1 MEFTEN
7 RRVRSSHRLITPT
20 SAHAVGAPVTQPP
33 TTTPIYPQYQL
44 TEVLRDIFAHLGML
58 LKLERSILGIIATYA
73 VAIGFFLLCVPIAVQ
88 ELVSTFSFSMEPR
101 MIFTLAL
108 FVASSLTGVA
118 AFRVLQARAVE
129 TLQQRIY
136 TRVAIAFTR
145 LLPQLRDDTFATPQ
159 AHRFMEADLLTRALV
174 AMVADLFNVA
184 VVGTI
189 GMTMLILF
197 HPYFVL
203 YILVLILGFVGLLT
217 LFGRGGFFI
226 TLEMSRLHYEIFGW
240 IQNIAHNLP
249 HLRAA
254 GESPYLLERTDTL
267 TRIYARIRQ
276 RRSDTL
282 TGRQYKAAALWQVAG
297 HSGLLITAGLLVVDG
312 QLTVGQFAAA
322 EVLVGNLLLN
332 MDTLARRMV
341 AMFFTFV
348 SCREMAAVF
357 SLPTEDDGA
366 KEDVPATQFGES
378 GLHLT
383 CRNLSYTGQDGL
395 PIFQNVCLEV
405 APGEKVAIVCGTNRA
420 KTALA
425 KVLAGLHPPSAGF
438 VRYNDMNLAEVRRDS
453 ISRVRGLILDSHPT
467 LLDGTLEDNI
477 TLGRPAIE
485 YQDLQWALRFV
496 ELDHDI
502 DAMPQGLN
510 TLVSSGETHLSMSQ
524 ILRLL
529 VARAIVTRPQLLIFD
544 GTLHNML
551 PATRELLLRR
561 LCAKDEPWSVI
572 FVSNDPTF
580 STHVDRHVSID

>member
-1 MEFTEN
+1 MNEPP
-7 RRVRSSHRLITPT
+7 SHTPT
-20 SAHAVGAPVTQPP
+20 
-33 TTTPIYPQYQL
+33 YPQYQL
-44 TEVLRDIFAHLGML
+44 TRVLRDIFAHLTFL
-58 LKLERSILGIIATYA
+58 LKLERPMLGIIASYA
-73 VAIGFFLLCVPIAVQ
+73 VAIGLFLLCVPIAVQ
-88 ELVSTFSFSMEPR
+88 ELVSTFSFAMEPR
-101 MIFTLAL
+101 MVFTLTL

-136 TRVAIAFTR
+136 TRIAIGFTR
-145 LLPQLRDDTFATPQ
+145 LLPRLRDDTFAPQQ

-189 GMTMLILF
+189 GVTMLMLF
-197 HPYFVL
+197 HPFFVL
-203 YILVLILGFVGLLT
+203 YILILILGFVGLLT

-254 GESPYLLERTDTL
+254 GESPYLLERTDGL
-267 TRIYARIRQ
+267 ARNYARIRQ

-282 TGRQYKAAALWQVAG
+282 TGRQYKAAALWQVVG

-322 EVLVGNLLLN
+322 EVLVGNLLIN

-357 SLPTEDDGA
+357 SLPTEEEGA
-366 KEDVPATQFGES
+366 KEDVPVSQFGAF
-378 GLHLT
+378 GIRVT
-383 CRNLSYTGQDGL
+383 CRNISYTATDGAT
-395 PIFQNVCLEV
+395 IFQNVSLEI
-405 APGEKVAIVCGTNRA
+405 APGEKIAVLCGTNRA

-425 KVLAGLHPPSAGF
+425 KTLAGLHPPTSGF
-438 VRYNDMNLAEVRRDS
+438 VRYNDMNLVEVKQQS
-453 ISRVRGLILDSHPT
+453 ISRVRGLVLDSHPT

-477 TLGRPAIE
+477 TLGRPTID
-485 YQDLQWALRFV
+485 YHDLQWALRFV
-496 ELDHDI
+496 ELDGDI
-502 DAMPQGLN
+502 DAMPQGLH
-510 TLVSSGETHLSMSQ
+510 TTVSSLDTHLSMSQ

-561 LCAKDEPWSVI
+561 LCAKDEPWSVVFI
-572 FVSNDPTF
+572 SNDPTF
-580 STHVDRHVSID
+580 SAHVDRRVSIDLPA

>member
-1 MEFTEN
+1 MNEPP
-7 RRVRSSHRLITPT
+7 SHTPT
-20 SAHAVGAPVTQPP
+20 
-33 TTTPIYPQYQL
+33 YPQYQL
-44 TEVLRDIFAHLGML
+44 TRVLRDIFAHLTFL
-58 LKLERSILGIIATYA
+58 LKLERPMLGIIASYA
-73 VAIGFFLLCVPIAVQ
+73 VAIGLFLLCVPIAVQ
-88 ELVSTFSFSMEPR
+88 ELVSTFSFAMEPR
-101 MIFTLAL
+101 MIFTLTL

-136 TRVAIAFTR
+136 TRIAIGFTR
-145 LLPQLRDDTFATPQ
+145 LLPRLRDDTFAPQQ

-189 GMTMLILF
+189 GVTMLMLF
-197 HPYFVL
+197 HPFFVL
-203 YILVLILGFVGLLT
+203 YILILILGFVGLLT

-254 GESPYLLERTDTL
+254 GESPYLLERTDGL
-267 TRIYARIRQ
+267 ARNYARIRQ

-282 TGRQYKAAALWQVAG
+282 TGRQYKAAALWQVVG

-322 EVLVGNLLLN
+322 EVLVGNLLIN

-357 SLPTEDDGA
+357 SLPTEEEGA
-366 KEDVPATQFGES
+366 KEDVPVSQFGAF
-378 GLHLT
+378 GIRVT
-383 CRNLSYTGQDGL
+383 CRNISYTATDGAT
-395 PIFQNVCLEV
+395 IFQNVSLEI
-405 APGEKVAIVCGTNRA
+405 APGEKIAVLCGTNRA

-425 KVLAGLHPPSAGF
+425 KTLAGLHPPTSGF
-438 VRYNDMNLAEVRRDS
+438 VRYNDMNLVEVKQQS
-453 ISRVRGLILDSHPT
+453 ISRVRGLVLDSHPT

-477 TLGRPAIE
+477 TLGRPTID
-485 YQDLQWALRFV
+485 YHDLQWALRFV
-496 ELDHDI
+496 ELDGDI
-502 DAMPQGLN
+502 DAMPQGLH
-510 TLVSSGETHLSMSQ
+510 TTVSSLDTHLSMSQ

-561 LCAKDEPWSVI
+561 LCAKDEPWSVVFI
-572 FVSNDPTF
+572 SNDPTF
-580 STHVDRHVSID
+580 SAHVDRRVSIDLPA

>member
-1 MEFTEN
+1 MN
-7 RRVRSSHRLITPT
+7 Q
-20 SAHAVGAPVTQPP
+20 QPP
-33 TTTPIYPQYQL
+33 TNPAFPQYQL
-44 TEVLRDIFAHLGML
+44 TQVLRDIFTHLSL
-58 LKLERSILGIIATYA
+58 LLTLERSMLGIIASYA

-88 ELVSTFSFSMEPR
+88 ELVSTFSFAMEPR
-101 MIFTLAL
+101 MIFTLTI

-136 TRVAIAFTR
+136 TRIAIAFTL
-145 LLPQLRDDTFATPQ
+145 LLPRLRDDTFAPQQ

-197 HPYFVL
+197 HPYFTL
-203 YILVLILGFVGLLT
+203 YILVLIVGFVGLLT

-226 TLEMSRLHYEIFGW
+226 TLEMSRLHYQIFGW

-254 GESPYLLERTDTL
+254 GDSPYLLERTDGL

-297 HSGLLITAGLLVVDG
+297 HSGLIVTAGLLVADG

-322 EVLVGNLLLN
+322 EVLVGNLLVN

-348 SCREMAAVF
+348 SCREIAAVF
-357 SLPTEDDGA
+357 SLPTEEEQA
-366 KEDVPATQFGES
+366 KEDVPAMQFGGS
-378 GLHLT
+378 GIRLT
-383 CRNLSYTGQDGL
+383 SRNLSYTAPDGTTM
-395 PIFQNVCLEV
+395 FQNVSLEV
-405 APGEKVAIVCGTNRA
+405 APGEKVAVLCGTNRA

-425 KVLAGLHPPSAGF
+425 KVLAGLHPPTTGF
-438 VRYNDMNLAEVRRDS
+438 VRYNEMNLVEVKRDA

-467 LLDGTLEDNI
+467 LLDGTLEDNL
-477 TLGRPAIE
+477 TLGRPSIE
-485 YQDLQWALRFV
+485 YDDLQWALRFV
-496 ELDHDI
+496 ELDADI
-502 DAMPQGLN
+502 DAMPQGLHTPVSGLEV
-510 TLVSSGETHLSMSQ
+510 TLSISQ
-524 ILRLL
+524 ILRIL
-529 VARAIVTRPQLLIFD
+529 VARAIVTRPQILIFD

-551 PATRELLLRR
+551 PATRTLLLRR
-561 LCAKDEPWSVI
+561 LCAKDQPWSVV
-572 FVSNDPTF
+572 FLSNDPTF
-580 STHVDRHVSID
+580 SADVDRRIVIE

>member
-1 MEFTEN
+1 MG
-7 RRVRSSHRLITPT
+7 RSHT
-20 SAHAVGAPVTQPP
+20 SSSTDSLY
-33 TTTPIYPQYQL
+33 YPQYQW
-44 TEVLRDIFAHLGML
+44 TSVLGDIFAHLSFL
-58 LKLERSILGIIATYA
+58 LKLERPLLGIIASYA

-88 ELVSTFSFSMEPR
+88 ELVSTFSFAMEPR
-101 MIFTLAL
+101 MIFTLTL

-136 TRVAIAFTR
+136 TRIALGFTR
-145 LLPQLRDDTFATPQ
+145 LLPRLRDDTFAPQQ

-189 GMTMLILF
+189 GVTMLILF
-197 HPYFVL
+197 HPFFVL

-217 LFGRGGFFI
+217 IFGRGGFVI
-226 TLEMSRLHYEIFGW
+226 TLEMSRLHYQIFGW

-254 GESPYLLERTDTL
+254 GDSPYLLERTDAL
-267 TRIYARIRQ
+267 TQTYVRIRQ
-276 RRSDTL
+276 RRSNTL
-282 TGRQYKAAALWQVAG
+282 TGRQYKAAALWQVVG
-297 HSGLLITAGLLVVDG
+297 HSGLIITAGLLVVEG

-322 EVLVGNLLLN
+322 ELLVGNLLLN

-341 AMFFTFV
+341 AMFFAFV

-357 SLPTEDDGA
+357 SLPTEEERA
-366 KEDVPATQFGES
+366 KEEVPAAEFGSS
-378 GLHLT
+378 GIRLT
-383 CRNLSYTGQDGL
+383 CRNLSCTEADGT
-395 PIFQNVCLEV
+395 PIFQNVSLDV
-405 APGEKVAIVCGTNRA
+405 APGEKIAVLCSTNRA

-425 KVLAGLHPPSAGF
+425 KILAGLHPPTTGYA
-438 VRYNDMNLAEVRRDS
+438 RYNDMNLVEVKRES
-453 ISRVRGLILDSHPT
+453 ISRVRGLVLDSHPT

-477 TLGRPAIE
+477 TLGRPTID

-496 ELDHDI
+496 ELDGDI
-502 DAMPQGLN
+502 DALPHGLN
-510 TLVSSGETHLSMSQ
+510 TPVSSLDTHLSMSQ

-551 PATRELLLRR
+551 PATREVLLRR
-561 LCAKDEPWSVI
+561 LCAKDEPWSVVFI
-572 FVSNDPTF
+572 SNDPTF
-580 STHVDRHVSID
+580 SSHVDRRVILA

>member
-1 MEFTEN
+1 MDQ
-7 RRVRSSHRLITPT
+7 
-20 SAHAVGAPVTQPP
+20 QPP
-33 TTTPIYPQYQL
+33 TNPAFPQYQL
-44 TEVLRDIFAHLGML
+44 TQVLRDIFTHLSL
-58 LKLERSILGIIATYA
+58 LLTLERSMLGIIASYA

-88 ELVSTFSFSMEPR
+88 ELVSTFSFAMEPR
-101 MIFTLAL
+101 MIFTLTI
-108 FVASSLTGVA
+108 FVASSLSGVA

-136 TRVAIAFTR
+136 TRIAIAFTR
-145 LLPQLRDDTFATPQ
+145 LLPRLRDDTFAPQQ

-174 AMVADLFNVA
+174 AMVADLLNVA

-197 HPYFVL
+197 HPYFTL
-203 YILVLILGFVGLLT
+203 YILVLLVGFVGLLT

-226 TLEMSRLHYEIFGW
+226 TLEMSRLHYQIFGW

-254 GESPYLLERTDTL
+254 GDSPYLLERTDGL

-297 HSGLLITAGLLVVDG
+297 HSGLIITAGLLVADG

-322 EVLVGNLLLN
+322 EVLVGNLLVN

-348 SCREMAAVF
+348 SCREIAAVF
-357 SLPTEDDGA
+357 SLPTEEEQA
-366 KEDVPATQFGES
+366 KEDVPAMQFGGS
-378 GLHLT
+378 GIHLT
-383 CRNLSYTGQDGL
+383 CRNLSYTAPDGTTM
-395 PIFQNVCLEV
+395 FQNVSLEV
-405 APGEKVAIVCGTNRA
+405 APGEKVAVLCGTNRA

-425 KVLAGLHPPSAGF
+425 KVLAGLHPPTTGF
-438 VRYNDMNLAEVRRDS
+438 VRYNEMNLVEVKRDA

-467 LLDGTLEDNI
+467 LLDGTLEDNL
-477 TLGRPAIE
+477 TLGRPSIE
-485 YQDLQWALRFV
+485 YDDLQWALRFV
-496 ELDHDI
+496 ELDADI
-502 DAMPQGLN
+502 DAMPQGLHTPVSGLEI
-510 TLVSSGETHLSMSQ
+510 TLSISQ
-524 ILRLL
+524 ILRIL
-529 VARAIVTRPQLLIFD
+529 VARAIVARPQILIFD

-551 PATRELLLRR
+551 PATRTLLLRR
-561 LCAKDEPWSVI
+561 LCAKDHPWSVV
-572 FVSNDPTF
+572 FLSNDPTF
-580 STHVDRHVSID
+580 SADVDRRIVIE

>member
-1 MEFTEN
+1 MN
-7 RRVRSSHRLITPT
+7 QR
-20 SAHAVGAPVTQPP
+20 P
-33 TTTPIYPQYQL
+33 TTTPTYPQYQL
-44 TEVLRDIFAHLGML
+44 TEILRDIFAHLGML
-58 LKLERSILGIIATYA
+58 LKLERSILGIIASYA

-88 ELVSTFSFSMEPR
+88 ELVSTFSFAMEPR

-129 TLQQRIY
+129 TFQQRIY
-136 TRVAIAFTR
+136 TRIAIGFTR
-145 LLPQLRDDTFATPQ
+145 LLPRLRDDTFATPQ
-159 AHRFMEADLLTRALV
+159 AYRFMEADLLTRALV

-189 GMTMLILF
+189 GVTMLILF
-197 HPYFVL
+197 HPFFVL

-226 TLEMSRLHYEIFGW
+226 TLEMSRLHYDIFGW

-254 GESPYLLERTDTL
+254 GDSPYLLERTDTL
-267 TRIYARIRQ
+267 TRLYARIRQ

-297 HSGLLITAGLLVVDG
+297 HSGLLITAGLLVADG

-322 EVLVGNLLLN
+322 EVLVGNLLIN

-357 SLPTEDDGA
+357 SLPTEEDDA
-366 KEDVPATQFGES
+366 KEDVPAAQFGAA
-378 GLHLT
+378 GIHLT
-383 CRNLSYTGQDGL
+383 CRNLTYTGPDGT
-395 PIFQNVCLEV
+395 PIFENVSLDV
-405 APGEKVAIVCGTNRA
+405 APGEKVAILCNTNHA

-425 KVLAGLHPPSAGF
+425 KVLAGLHPPASGF
-438 VRYNDMNLAEVRRDS
+438 VRYNDMNLIEVKRDS
-453 ISRVRGLILDSHPT
+453 ISRVRGLVLDSHPT

-477 TLGRPAIE
+477 TLGRPTID

-502 DAMPQGLN
+502 DALPQGLN
-510 TLVSSGETHLSMSQ
+510 TRVSSLETNLSMSQ

-529 VARAIVTRPQLLIFD
+529 VARAIVIRPQLLIFD

-551 PATRELLLRR
+551 PATREMLLRR

-572 FVSNDPTF
+572 FLSNDPNF
-580 STHVDRHVSID
+580 SAFVDRRISLDS

>member
-1 MEFTEN
+1 MNEPP
-7 RRVRSSHRLITPT
+7 SHTPT
-20 SAHAVGAPVTQPP
+20 
-33 TTTPIYPQYQL
+33 YPQYQL
-44 TEVLRDIFAHLGML
+44 AQVLRDIFAHLTFL
-58 LKLERSILGIIATYA
+58 LKLERPMLGIIASYA
-73 VAIGFFLLCVPIAVQ
+73 VAIGLFLLCVPIAVQ
-88 ELVSTFSFSMEPR
+88 ELVSTFSFAMEPR
-101 MIFTLAL
+101 MIFTLTL

-136 TRVAIAFTR
+136 TRIAIGFTR
-145 LLPQLRDDTFATPQ
+145 LLPRLRDDTFAPQQ

-189 GMTMLILF
+189 GVTMLMLF
-197 HPYFVL
+197 HPFFVL
-203 YILVLILGFVGLLT
+203 YILILILGFVGLLT

-254 GESPYLLERTDTL
+254 GESPYLLERTDGL
-267 TRIYARIRQ
+267 ARNYARIRQ

-282 TGRQYKAAALWQVAG
+282 TGRQYKAAALWQVVG

-322 EVLVGNLLLN
+322 EVLVGNLLIN

-357 SLPTEDDGA
+357 SLPTEEEGA
-366 KEDVPATQFGES
+366 KEDVPVSQFGAF
-378 GLHLT
+378 GIRVT
-383 CRNLSYTGQDGL
+383 CRNISYTAADGAT
-395 PIFQNVCLEV
+395 IFQNVSLEI
-405 APGEKVAIVCGTNRA
+405 APGEKIAVLCGTNRA

-425 KVLAGLHPPSAGF
+425 KTLAGLHPPTSGF
-438 VRYNDMNLAEVRRDS
+438 VRYNDMNLVEVKQQS
-453 ISRVRGLILDSHPT
+453 ISRVRGLVLDSHPT

-477 TLGRPAIE
+477 TLGRPTID
-485 YQDLQWALRFV
+485 YHDLQWALRFV
-496 ELDHDI
+496 ELDSDI
-502 DAMPQGLN
+502 DAMPEGLH
-510 TLVSSGETHLSMSQ
+510 TTVSSLDTHLSMSQ

-561 LCAKDEPWSVI
+561 LCAKDEPWSVVFI
-572 FVSNDPTF
+572 SNDPTF
-580 STHVDRHVSID
+580 SAHVDRRISIDLPA

>member
-1 MEFTEN
+1 MN
-7 RRVRSSHRLITPT
+7 QR
-20 SAHAVGAPVTQPP
+20 P
-33 TTTPIYPQYQL
+33 TTTPTYPQYQL
-44 TEVLRDIFAHLGML
+44 TEILRDIFAHLGML
-58 LKLERSILGIIATYA
+58 LKLERSILGIIASYA

-88 ELVSTFSFSMEPR
+88 ELVSTFSFAMEPR

-129 TLQQRIY
+129 TFQQRIY
-136 TRVAIAFTR
+136 TRIAIGFTR
-145 LLPQLRDDTFATPQ
+145 LLPRLRDDTFATPQ
-159 AHRFMEADLLTRALV
+159 AYRFMEADLLTRALV

-189 GMTMLILF
+189 GVTMLILF
-197 HPYFVL
+197 HPFFVL

-226 TLEMSRLHYEIFGW
+226 TLEMSRLHYDIFGW

-254 GESPYLLERTDTL
+254 GDSPYLLERTDTL
-267 TRIYARIRQ
+267 TRLYARIRQ

-297 HSGLLITAGLLVVDG
+297 HSGLLITAGLLVADG

-322 EVLVGNLLLN
+322 EVLVGNLLIN

-357 SLPTEDDGA
+357 SLPTEEDDA
-366 KEDVPATQFGES
+366 KEDVPAAQFGAA
-378 GLHLT
+378 GIHLT
-383 CRNLSYTGQDGL
+383 CRNLTYTGPDGT
-395 PIFQNVCLEV
+395 PIFENVSLDV
-405 APGEKVAIVCGTNRA
+405 APGEKVAILCNTNHA

-425 KVLAGLHPPSAGF
+425 KVLAGLHPPASGF
-438 VRYNDMNLAEVRRDS
+438 VRYNDMNLIEVKRDS
-453 ISRVRGLILDSHPT
+453 ISRVRGLVLDSHPT

-477 TLGRPAIE
+477 TLGRPTID

-510 TLVSSGETHLSMSQ
+510 TRVSSLETNLSMSQ

-529 VARAIVTRPQLLIFD
+529 VARAIVIRPQLLIFD

-551 PATRELLLRR
+551 PATREVLLRR

-572 FVSNDPTF
+572 FLSNDPNF
-580 STHVDRHVSID
+580 SAFVDRRISLDS

>member
-1 MEFTEN
+1 MN
-7 RRVRSSHRLITPT
+7 QR
-20 SAHAVGAPVTQPP
+20 P
-33 TTTPIYPQYQL
+33 TTTPTYPQYQL
-44 TEVLRDIFAHLGML
+44 TEILRDIFAHLGML
-58 LKLERSILGIIATYA
+58 LKLERSILGIIASYA

-88 ELVSTFSFSMEPR
+88 ELVSTFSFAMEPR

-129 TLQQRIY
+129 TFQQRIY
-136 TRVAIAFTR
+136 TRIAIGFTR
-145 LLPQLRDDTFATPQ
+145 LLPRLRDDTFATPQ
-159 AHRFMEADLLTRALV
+159 AYRFMEADLLTRALV

-189 GMTMLILF
+189 GVTMLILF
-197 HPYFVL
+197 HPFFVL

-226 TLEMSRLHYEIFGW
+226 TLEMSRLHYDIFGW

-254 GESPYLLERTDTL
+254 GDSPYLLERTDTL
-267 TRIYARIRQ
+267 TRMYARIRQ

-282 TGRQYKAAALWQVAG
+282 TGRQYKAAALWQVVG

-322 EVLVGNLLLN
+322 EVLVGNLLIN

-357 SLPTEDDGA
+357 SLPTEEDGA
-366 KEDVPATQFGES
+366 KEDVPAAQFGAA
-378 GLHLT
+378 GIHLT
-383 CRNLSYTGQDGL
+383 CRNLTYTGPDGT
-395 PIFQNVCLEV
+395 PIFENMSLDV
-405 APGEKVAIVCGTNRA
+405 APGEKVAVLCNTNHA

-425 KVLAGLHPPSAGF
+425 KVLAGLHPPASGF
-438 VRYNDMNLAEVRRDS
+438 VRYNDMNLIEVKRDS
-453 ISRVRGLILDSHPT
+453 ISRVRGLVLDSHPT

-477 TLGRPAIE
+477 TLGRPTID

-502 DAMPQGLN
+502 DALPQGLN
-510 TLVSSGETHLSMSQ
+510 TRVSSLETNLSMSQ

-529 VARAIVTRPQLLIFD
+529 VARAIVIRPQLLIFD

-551 PATRELLLRR
+551 PATREVLLRR

-572 FVSNDPTF
+572 FLSNDPNF
-580 STHVDRHVSID
+580 SAFVDRRISLDS

>member
-1 MEFTEN
+1 MN
-7 RRVRSSHRLITPT
+7 QR
-20 SAHAVGAPVTQPP
+20 P
-33 TTTPIYPQYQL
+33 TTTPTYPQYQL
-44 TEVLRDIFAHLGML
+44 TEILRDIFAHLGML
-58 LKLERSILGIIATYA
+58 LKLERSILGIIASYA

-88 ELVSTFSFSMEPR
+88 ELVSTFSFAMEPR

-129 TLQQRIY
+129 TFQQRIY
-136 TRVAIAFTR
+136 TRIAIGFTR
-145 LLPQLRDDTFATPQ
+145 LLPRLRDDTFATPQ
-159 AHRFMEADLLTRALV
+159 AYRFMEADLLTRALV

-189 GMTMLILF
+189 GVTMLILF
-197 HPYFVL
+197 HPFFVL

-226 TLEMSRLHYEIFGW
+226 TLEMSRLHYDIFGW

-254 GESPYLLERTDTL
+254 GDSPYLLERTDTL
-267 TRIYARIRQ
+267 TRLYARIRQ

-297 HSGLLITAGLLVVDG
+297 HSGLLITAGLLVADG

-322 EVLVGNLLLN
+322 EVLVGNLLIN

-357 SLPTEDDGA
+357 SLPTEEDDA
-366 KEDVPATQFGES
+366 KEDVPAAQFGAA
-378 GLHLT
+378 GIHLT
-383 CRNLSYTGQDGL
+383 CRNLTYTGPAGT
-395 PIFQNVCLEV
+395 PIFENVSLDV
-405 APGEKVAIVCGTNRA
+405 APGEKVAVLCNTNHA

-425 KVLAGLHPPSAGF
+425 KVLAGLHPPASGF
-438 VRYNDMNLAEVRRDS
+438 VRYNDMNLIEVKRDS
-453 ISRVRGLILDSHPT
+453 ISRVRGLVLDSHPT

-477 TLGRPAIE
+477 TLGRPTID

-502 DAMPQGLN
+502 DALPQGLN
-510 TLVSSGETHLSMSQ
+510 TRVSSLETNLSMSQ

-529 VARAIVTRPQLLIFD
+529 VARAIVIRPQLLIFD

-551 PATRELLLRR
+551 PATREVLLRR

-572 FVSNDPTF
+572 FLSNDPNF
-580 STHVDRHVSID
+580 SAFVDRRISLDS

>member
-1 MEFTEN
+1 M
-7 RRVRSSHRLITPT
+7 H
-20 SAHAVGAPVTQPP
+20 QDP
-33 TTTPIYPQYQL
+33 TTTPTYPQYQL

-58 LKLERSILGIIATYA
+58 LKLERSILGIIASYS
-73 VAIGFFLLCVPIAVQ
+73 VAIGLFLLCVPIAVQ
-88 ELVSTFSFSMEPR
+88 ELVSTFSFAMEPR
-101 MIFTLAL
+101 MIFTLTL

-129 TLQQRIY
+129 TFQQRIY
-136 TRVAIAFTR
+136 TRVAIGFTR
-145 LLPQLRDDTFATPQ
+145 LLPRLRDDTFAIPQ
-159 AHRFMEADLLTRALV
+159 AYRFMEADLLTRALV

-189 GMTMLILF
+189 GVTMLILF
-197 HPYFVL
+197 HPFFLL

-226 TLEMSRLHYEIFGW
+226 TLEMSRLHYDIFGW

-254 GESPYLLERTDTL
+254 GDSPYLLERTDTL
-267 TRIYARIRQ
+267 TRTYARIRQ

-282 TGRQYKAAALWQVAG
+282 TGRQYKAAALWQVVG

-322 EVLVGNLLLN
+322 EVLVGNLLVN

-348 SCREMAAVF
+348 SCREIAAVF
-357 SLPTEDDGA
+357 SLPTEEDGA
-366 KEDVPATQFGES
+366 QEDVPATQFGTA
-378 GLHLT
+378 GIRMT
-383 CRNLSYTGQDGL
+383 CRNLSYCGPDGA
-395 PIFQNVCLEV
+395 PIFENVSLDV
-405 APGEKVAIVCGTNRA
+405 APGEKVAIVCSTNNT

-425 KVLAGLHPPSAGF
+425 KVLAGLHPPTAGLI
-438 VRYNDMNLAEVRRDS
+438 RYNEMSLVEVSRDS
-453 ISRVRGLILDSHPT
+453 ISRVRGLVLDSHPT
-467 LLDGTLEDNI
+467 LLDGTLEENI
-477 TLGRPAIE
+477 TLDRPTID

-502 DAMPQGLN
+502 DALPQGLN
-510 TLVSSGETHLSMSQ
+510 TRVSSLDNTLSMSQ

-529 VARAIVTRPQLLIFD
+529 VARAIVIRPHLLIFD

-551 PATRELLLRR
+551 PATREVLLRR
-561 LCAKDEPWSVI
+561 LCAKDERWSVI
-572 FVSNDPTF
+572 FLSNDPNF
-580 STHVDRHVSID
+580 SAFVDRRILLDS

>member
-1 MEFTEN
+1 MNEPP
-7 RRVRSSHRLITPT
+7 SHTPT
-20 SAHAVGAPVTQPP
+20 
-33 TTTPIYPQYQL
+33 YPQYQL
-44 TEVLRDIFAHLGML
+44 TRVLRDIFAHLTFL
-58 LKLERSILGIIATYA
+58 LKLERPMLGIIASYA
-73 VAIGFFLLCVPIAVQ
+73 VAIGLFLLCVPIAVQ
-88 ELVSTFSFSMEPR
+88 ELVSTFSFAMEPR
-101 MIFTLAL
+101 MIFTLTL

-136 TRVAIAFTR
+136 TRIAIGFTR
-145 LLPQLRDDTFATPQ
+145 LLPRLRDDTFAPQQ

-189 GMTMLILF
+189 GVTMLMLF
-197 HPYFVL
+197 HPFFVL
-203 YILVLILGFVGLLT
+203 YILILILGFVGLLT

-254 GESPYLLERTDTL
+254 GESPYLLERTDGL
-267 TRIYARIRQ
+267 ARNYARIRQ

-282 TGRQYKAAALWQVAG
+282 TGRQYKAAALWQVVG

-322 EVLVGNLLLN
+322 EVLVGNLLIN

-357 SLPTEDDGA
+357 SLPTEEEGA
-366 KEDVPATQFGES
+366 KEDVPVSQFGAF
-378 GLHLT
+378 GIRVT
-383 CRNLSYTGQDGL
+383 CRNISYTATDGAT
-395 PIFQNVCLEV
+395 IFQNVSLEI
-405 APGEKVAIVCGTNRA
+405 APGEKIAVLCGTNRA

-425 KVLAGLHPPSAGF
+425 KTLAGLHPPTSGF
-438 VRYNDMNLAEVRRDS
+438 VRYNDMNLVEVKQQS
-453 ISRVRGLILDSHPT
+453 ISRVRGLVLDSHPT

-477 TLGRPAIE
+477 TLGRPTID
-485 YQDLQWALRFV
+485 YHDLQWALRFV
-496 ELDHDI
+496 ELDSDI
-502 DAMPQGLN
+502 DAMPEGLH
-510 TLVSSGETHLSMSQ
+510 TTVSSLDTHLSMSQ

-561 LCAKDEPWSVI
+561 LCAKDEPWSVVFI
-572 FVSNDPTF
+572 SNDPTF
-580 STHVDRHVSID
+580 SAHVDRRISIDLPA

>member
-1 MEFTEN
+1 MN
-7 RRVRSSHRLITPT
+7 QR
-20 SAHAVGAPVTQPP
+20 P
-33 TTTPIYPQYQL
+33 TTTPTYPQYQL
-44 TEVLRDIFAHLGML
+44 TEILRDIFTHLGML
-58 LKLERSILGIIATYA
+58 LKLERSILGIIASYA

-88 ELVSTFSFSMEPR
+88 ELVSTFSFAMEPR

-129 TLQQRIY
+129 TFQQRIY
-136 TRVAIAFTR
+136 TRIAIGFTR
-145 LLPQLRDDTFATPQ
+145 LLPRLRDDTFATPQ
-159 AHRFMEADLLTRALV
+159 AYRFMEADLLTRALV

-189 GMTMLILF
+189 GVTMLILF
-197 HPYFVL
+197 HPFFVL

-226 TLEMSRLHYEIFGW
+226 TLEMSRLHYDIFGW

-254 GESPYLLERTDTL
+254 GDSPYLLERTDTL
-267 TRIYARIRQ
+267 TRLYARIRQ

-297 HSGLLITAGLLVVDG
+297 HSGLLITAGLLVADG

-322 EVLVGNLLLN
+322 EVLVGNLLIN

-357 SLPTEDDGA
+357 SLPTEEDDA
-366 KEDVPATQFGES
+366 KEDVPAAQFGAA
-378 GLHLT
+378 GIHLT
-383 CRNLSYTGQDGL
+383 CRNLTYTGPDGTPL
-395 PIFQNVCLEV
+395 FENVSLDV
-405 APGEKVAIVCGTNRA
+405 APGEKVAILCNTNHA

-425 KVLAGLHPPSAGF
+425 KVLAGLHPPASGF
-438 VRYNDMNLAEVRRDS
+438 VRYNDVNLIEVKRDS
-453 ISRVRGLILDSHPT
+453 ISRVRGLVLDSHPT

-477 TLGRPAIE
+477 TLGRPTID

-502 DAMPQGLN
+502 DALPQGLN
-510 TLVSSGETHLSMSQ
+510 TRVSSLETNLSMSQ

-529 VARAIVTRPQLLIFD
+529 VARAIVIRPQLLIFD

-551 PATRELLLRR
+551 PATREVLLRR

-572 FVSNDPTF
+572 FLSNDPNF
-580 STHVDRHVSID
+580 SAFVDRRISLDS

>member
-1 MEFTEN
+1 M
-7 RRVRSSHRLITPT
+7 HQ
-20 SAHAVGAPVTQPP
+20 GP
-33 TTTPIYPQYQL
+33 TTTPTYPQYQL

-58 LKLERSILGIIATYA
+58 LKLERSILGIIASYS
-73 VAIGFFLLCVPIAVQ
+73 VAIGLFLLCVPIAVQ
-88 ELVSTFSFSMEPR
+88 ELVSTFSFAMEPR
-101 MIFTLAL
+101 MIFTLTL

-129 TLQQRIY
+129 TFQQRIY
-136 TRVAIAFTR
+136 TRVAIGFTR
-145 LLPQLRDDTFATPQ
+145 LLPRLRDDTFVTPQ
-159 AHRFMEADLLTRALV
+159 AYRFMEADLLTRALV

-189 GMTMLILF
+189 GVTMLILF
-197 HPYFVL
+197 HPFFLL

-226 TLEMSRLHYEIFGW
+226 TLEMSRLHYDIFGW

-254 GESPYLLERTDTL
+254 GDSPYLLERTDTL
-267 TRIYARIRQ
+267 TRTYARIRQ

-282 TGRQYKAAALWQVAG
+282 TGRQYKAAALWQVVG
-297 HSGLLITAGLLVVDG
+297 HGGLLITAGLLVADG

-348 SCREMAAVF
+348 SCREIAAVF
-357 SLPTEDDGA
+357 SLPTEEDGA
-366 KEDVPATQFGES
+366 QEDVPAAQFGAA
-378 GLHLT
+378 GIRMT
-383 CRNLSYTGQDGL
+383 CRNLSYCGPDGA
-395 PIFQNVCLEV
+395 PIFENVSFDV
-405 APGEKVAIVCGTNRA
+405 APGEKVAVLCSTNST

-425 KVLAGLHPPSAGF
+425 KVLAGLHPPTAGF
-438 VRYNDMNLAEVRRDS
+438 IRYNDMSLVEVSRDS
-453 ISRVRGLILDSHPT
+453 ISRVRGLVLDSHPT
-467 LLDGTLEDNI
+467 LLDGTLEENI
-477 TLGRPAIE
+477 TLGRPTID
-485 YQDLQWALRFV
+485 YPDLQWALRFV

-502 DAMPQGLN
+502 DALPQGLN
-510 TLVSSGETHLSMSQ
+510 TRVSSLDNALSMSQ

-529 VARAIVTRPQLLIFD
+529 VARAIVIRPQLLIFD

-551 PATRELLLRR
+551 PATREVLLRR

-572 FVSNDPTF
+572 FLSNDPNF
-580 STHVDRHVSID
+580 SAFVDRRISLDS

>member
-1 MEFTEN
+1 MN
-7 RRVRSSHRLITPT
+7 QR
-20 SAHAVGAPVTQPP
+20 P
-33 TTTPIYPQYQL
+33 TTTPTYPQYQL
-44 TEVLRDIFAHLGML
+44 TEILRDIFAHLGML
-58 LKLERSILGIIATYA
+58 LKLERSILGIIASYA

-88 ELVSTFSFSMEPR
+88 ELVSTFSFAMEPR

-129 TLQQRIY
+129 TFQQRIY
-136 TRVAIAFTR
+136 TRIAIGFTR
-145 LLPQLRDDTFATPQ
+145 LLPRLRDDTFATPQ
-159 AHRFMEADLLTRALV
+159 AYRFMEADLLTRALV

-189 GMTMLILF
+189 GVTMLILF
-197 HPYFVL
+197 HPFFVL
-203 YILVLILGFVGLLT
+203 YILVLILGFVGLLA

-226 TLEMSRLHYEIFGW
+226 TLEMSRLHYDIFGW

-254 GESPYLLERTDTL
+254 GDSPYLLERTDTL
-267 TRIYARIRQ
+267 TRMYARIRQ

-297 HSGLLITAGLLVVDG
+297 HSGLLITAGLLVADG

-322 EVLVGNLLLN
+322 EVLVGNLLIN

-357 SLPTEDDGA
+357 SLPTEEDGA
-366 KEDVPATQFGES
+366 KEDVPAAQFGAA
-378 GLHLT
+378 GIHLT
-383 CRNLSYTGQDGL
+383 CRNLTYTGPDGT
-395 PIFQNVCLEV
+395 PIFGNVSLDV
-405 APGEKVAIVCGTNRA
+405 APGEKVAILCNTNHA

-425 KVLAGLHPPSAGF
+425 KVLAGLHPPASGF
-438 VRYNDMNLAEVRRDS
+438 VRYNDMNLIEVKRDS
-453 ISRVRGLILDSHPT
+453 ISRVRGLVLDSHPT

-477 TLGRPAIE
+477 TLGRPTID

-502 DAMPQGLN
+502 DALPQGLN
-510 TLVSSGETHLSMSQ
+510 TRVSSLETNLSMSQ

-529 VARAIVTRPQLLIFD
+529 VARAIVIRPQLLIFD

-551 PATRELLLRR
+551 PATREMLLRR

-572 FVSNDPTF
+572 FLSNDPNF
-580 STHVDRHVSID
+580 SAFVDRRISLDS

>member
-1 MEFTEN
+1 MNEPP
-7 RRVRSSHRLITPT
+7 SHTPT
-20 SAHAVGAPVTQPP
+20 
-33 TTTPIYPQYQL
+33 YPQYQL
-44 TEVLRDIFAHLGML
+44 TQVLRDIFAHLTFL
-58 LKLERSILGIIATYA
+58 LKLERPMLGIIASYA
-73 VAIGFFLLCVPIAVQ
+73 VAIGLFLLCVPIAVQ
-88 ELVSTFSFSMEPR
+88 ELVSTFSFAMEPR
-101 MIFTLAL
+101 MIFTLTL

-136 TRVAIAFTR
+136 TRIAIGFTR
-145 LLPQLRDDTFATPQ
+145 LLPRLRDDTFAPQQ

-189 GMTMLILF
+189 GVTMLMLF
-197 HPYFVL
+197 HPFFVL
-203 YILVLILGFVGLLT
+203 YILILILGFVGLLT

-254 GESPYLLERTDTL
+254 GESPYLLERTDGL
-267 TRIYARIRQ
+267 ARNYARIRQ

-282 TGRQYKAAALWQVAG
+282 TGRQYKAAALWQVVG

-322 EVLVGNLLLN
+322 EVLVGNLLIN

-357 SLPTEDDGA
+357 SLPTEEEGA
-366 KEDVPATQFGES
+366 KEDVPVSQFGAF
-378 GLHLT
+378 GIRVT
-383 CRNLSYTGQDGL
+383 CRNISYTATDGAT
-395 PIFQNVCLEV
+395 IFQNVSLEI
-405 APGEKVAIVCGTNRA
+405 APGEKIAVLCGTNRA

-425 KVLAGLHPPSAGF
+425 KTLAGLHPPTSGF
-438 VRYNDMNLAEVRRDS
+438 VRYNDMNLVEVKQQS
-453 ISRVRGLILDSHPT
+453 ISRVRGLVLDSHPT

-477 TLGRPAIE
+477 TLGRPTID
-485 YQDLQWALRFV
+485 YHDLQWALRFV
-496 ELDHDI
+496 ELDGDI
-502 DAMPQGLN
+502 DAMPQGLH
-510 TLVSSGETHLSMSQ
+510 TTVSSLDTHLSMSQ

-561 LCAKDEPWSVI
+561 LCAKDEPWSVVFI
-572 FVSNDPTF
+572 SNDPTF
-580 STHVDRHVSID
+580 SAHVDRRISIDLPA

>member
-1 MEFTEN
+1 MN
-7 RRVRSSHRLITPT
+7 Q
-20 SAHAVGAPVTQPP
+20 QPP
-33 TTTPIYPQYQL
+33 TTSAFPQYQL
-44 TEVLRDIFAHLGML
+44 TQVLRDIFTHLSL
-58 LKLERSILGIIATYA
+58 LLTLERSMLGIIASYA

-88 ELVSTFSFSMEPR
+88 ELVSTFSFAMEPR
-101 MIFTLAL
+101 MIFTLTI

-136 TRVAIAFTR
+136 TRIAIAFTR
-145 LLPQLRDDTFATPQ
+145 LLPRLRDDTFTPQQ

-197 HPYFVL
+197 HPYFTL
-203 YILVLILGFVGLLT
+203 YILVLLVGFVGLLT

-226 TLEMSRLHYEIFGW
+226 TLEMSRLHYQIFGW

-254 GESPYLLERTDTL
+254 GDSPYLLDRTDGL
-267 TRIYARIRQ
+267 TRLYARTRQ

-282 TGRQYKAAALWQVAG
+282 TGRQYKAAALWQVVG
-297 HSGLLITAGLLVVDG
+297 HSGLIITAGLLVADG

-322 EVLVGNLLLN
+322 EVLVGNLLVN

-348 SCREMAAVF
+348 SCREIAAVF
-357 SLPTEDDGA
+357 SLPTEEEQA
-366 KEDVPATQFGES
+366 KEDVPAMQFGGS
-378 GLHLT
+378 GIRLT
-383 CRNLSYTGQDGL
+383 CRNLSYTAPDGTTM
-395 PIFQNVCLEV
+395 FQNVSLEV
-405 APGEKVAIVCGTNRA
+405 APGEKVAVLCGTNRA

-425 KVLAGLHPPSAGF
+425 KVLAGLHPPTTGF
-438 VRYNDMNLAEVRRDS
+438 VRYNEMNLVEVKRDA

-477 TLGRPAIE
+477 TLGRPSIE
-485 YQDLQWALRFV
+485 YDDLQWALRFV
-496 ELDHDI
+496 ELDTDI
-502 DAMPQGLN
+502 DAMPQGLHTPVSGLEV
-510 TLVSSGETHLSMSQ
+510 TLSISQ

-529 VARAIVTRPQLLIFD
+529 VARAIVTRPQILIFD

-551 PATRELLLRR
+551 PATRTLLLRR
-561 LCAKDEPWSVI
+561 LCAKDQPWSVV
-572 FVSNDPTF
+572 FLSNDPTF
-580 STHVDRHVSID
+580 SADVDRRIVLE